1 MKLNQLTVAILAAGF
16 AAQASAAGFALSEQ
30 SVSANGTANAG
41 RASDAVDASVVYN
54 NPAAMHKLKQAQ
66 ITTNVSFIDADTKIK
81 NQSVAFGGT
90 VAGNSK
96 GDIVPHTFIPS
107 GFFTSGDQG
116 GWAYGIGAY
125 GSFGLKTNHDDGF
138 AGRYLGN
145 KSDVKVTTIQPAVS
159 YKVHDKVS
167 VGAGITINQIQA
179 YLSSNPLDVNPVV
192 TGNNGRLQIE
202 GNDVGYGFNL
212 ALHSDVTENTQVGLI
227 YRSKVKYKI
236 DNGEIRLGAILSGAA
251 GGDRKASATTGIS
264 TPESVELA
272 LTHALDSKTKLH
284 ATTSWTRW
292 SRFKS
297 LDVSTGFPGPLANV
311 GEEFNWKDSMAYA
324 VGISHALDDKLT
336 VRAGLAYDNTPVAP
350 AVRSV
355 RLPSG
360 DRRVVSVGAGYALTP
375 NQVIDVSY
383 MYVDEERA
391 DVNRPTDL
399 SGAIPV
405 PAYSASFQNSASIY
419 GVQYTLKF

>member
-81 NQSVAFGGT
+81 NQQT
-90 VAGNSK
+90 LIPGNSK

-116 GWAYGIGAY
+116 GWAWGVGAF
-125 GSFGLKTNHDDGF
+125 GSFGLKTNHNAGY
-138 AGRYLGN
+138 AGRVYGD
-145 KSDVKVTTIQPAVS
+145 KSDVKVTTVQPSVS

-167 VGAGITINQIQA
+167 VGLGVTLNQIEA
-179 YLSSNPLDVNPVV
+179 YLSRA
-192 TGNNGRLQIE
+192 TGPGAATTAQLE
-202 GNDVGYGFNL
+202 GDDIGYGFNIGT
-212 ALHSDVTENTQVGLI
+212 HFEITPETQVGLI
-227 YRSKVKYKI
+227 YRSKVKYKV
-236 DNGEIRLGAILSGAA
+236 DNIEAKAKLGPNVFAVLSP
-251 GGDRKASATTGIS
+251 KATASIA
-264 TPESVELA
+264 TPESVELGI
-272 LTHALDSKTKLH
+272 THNLSDKTKLH
-284 ATTSWTRW
+284 ATSSWTRW

-297 LDVSTGFPGPLANV
+297 LAVNDNASGALVT
-311 GEEFNWKDSMAYA
+311 EEQFNWKDSMAYA
-324 VGISHALDDKLT
+324 VGVSHALDDKLT
-336 VRAGLAYDNTPVAP
+336 VRAGVAYDNTPVAP
-350 AVRSV
+350 ADRGV

-375 NQVIDVSY
+375 NQIIDVSY
-383 MYVDEERA
+383 MFLDEERA
-391 DVNRPTDL
+391 DVNLPGYAAT
-399 SGAIPV
+399 V
-405 PAYSASFQNSASIY
+405 QNSASIY

>member
-66 ITTNVSFIDADTKIK
+66 ITSNVSFIDADTKIK
-81 NQSVAFGGT
+81 NQQGGI
-90 VAGNSK
+90 AGNSK
-96 GDIVPHTFIPS
+96 GDIVPPAFIPS

-145 KSDVKVTTIQPAVS
+145 KSDVKVTTLQPTVS
-159 YKVHDKVS
+159 YKLHDKLS
-167 VGAGITINQIQA
+167 VGVGVTINKLEA
-179 YLSSNPLDVNPVV
+179 YLSSNPLDVIGAPGN
-192 TGNNGRLQIE
+192 TGRVQIE
-202 GNDVGYGFNL
+202 GDDMGYGFNI
-212 ALHSDVTENTQVGLI
+212 ALHSDVTENTQVGLV

-236 DNGEIRLGAILSGAA
+236 DDGEIRLGAAFGAA
-251 GGDRKASATTGIS
+251 AGTFDASTGIS
-264 TPESVELA
+264 TPESVELGI
-272 LTHALDSKTKLH
+272 THAISKKTKLH
-284 ATTSWTRW
+284 ATSSWTRW

-297 LDVSTGFPGPLANV
+297 LDVDNNSPL
-311 GEEFNWKDSMAYA
+311 GSQSEEFNWKDSMAYA
-324 VGISHALDDKLT
+324 VGVSHALDDKLT

-350 AVRSV
+350 ADRGV

-360 DRRVVSVGAGYALTP
+360 DRRVASVGAGYALTP
-375 NQVIDVSY
+375 NQVVDVSY
-383 MYVDEERA
+383 MYIDEERA
-391 DVNRPTDL
+391 DVNRPAAP
-399 SGAIPV
+399 GR
-405 PAYSASFQNSASIY
+405 PAYAATFQNSASIY

>member
-81 NQSVAFGGT
+81 NQVVAGGAT
-90 VAGNSK
+90 AGGNSK
-96 GDIVPHTFIPS
+96 GDIVPHSFIPS

-167 VGAGITINQIQA
+167 VGAGITINQIEA
-179 YLSSNPLDVNPVV
+179 YLSSNPGDALGL
-192 TGNNGRLQIE
+192 TGNNGRVQIE
-202 GNDVGYGFNL
+202 GDDVGYGFNL
-212 ALHSDVTENTQVGLI
+212 ALHSDITESTQVGLI

-236 DNGEIRLGAILSGAA
+236 DDGEIRVGAGLIGLT
-251 GGDRKASATTGIS
+251 GGESKSNAKTGIS

-272 LTHALDSKTKLH
+272 ITHAISSKTKLH

-292 SRFKS
+292 SRLKS
-297 LDVSTGFPGPLANV
+297 LDVSTGFPTNPVPPFPASFDQV
-311 GEEFNWKDSMAYA
+311 SEEFNWKDSMAYA
-324 VGISHALDDKLT
+324 VGVSHALDDKLT

-350 AVRSV
+350 ADRGV

-360 DRRVVSVGAGYALTP
+360 DRRVASVGAGYALTP
-375 NQVIDVSY
+375 NQVVDVSY
-383 MYVDEERA
+383 MYIDEERA
-391 DVNRPTDL
+391 DVNRPADGYAAT
-399 SGAIPV
+399 
-405 PAYSASFQNSASIY
+405 FQNSASIY

>member
-66 ITTNVSFIDADTKIK
+66 ITTNVSFIDADTNIR
-81 NQSVAFGGT
+81 NQT
-90 VAGNSK
+90 VAGGATAGGSSK
-96 GDIVPHTFIPS
+96 GDIVPHAFVPS
-107 GFFTSGDQG
+107 GFYTSGDQG
-116 GWAYGIGAY
+116 GWAWGIGAY

-145 KSDVKVTTIQPAVS
+145 KSDVKVTTLQPAIS

-179 YLSSNPLDVNPVV
+179 YLSSNPGDVIGL

-202 GNDVGYGFNL
+202 GDDLGYGFNL
-212 ALHSDVTENTQVGLI
+212 ALHADVTENTQVGLI

-236 DNGEIRLGAILSGAA
+236 DNGEIRLGAALAGLAT
-251 GGDRKASATTGIS
+251 GGDRKASASTGIS

-272 LTHALDSKTKLH
+272 LTHALNAKTKLH

-292 SRFKS
+292 SRLKS

-311 GEEFNWKDSMAYA
+311 GEEFNWKDSMGYS
-324 VGISHALDDKLT
+324 VGVSHALDDKLT
-336 VRAGLAYDNTPVAP
+336 VRAGLGYDNTPVAP
-350 AVRSV
+350 ADRGV

-383 MYVDEERA
+383 MYLDEERA
-391 DVNRPTDL
+391 DVDRPTVIGVL
-399 SGAIPV
+399 PQ
-405 PAYSASFQNSASIY
+405 PAYRASYHNSASIY